1 MKRDHVIVRA
11 GERDLFTGVALSSK
25 RSTPYLSAVAQM
37 TKQDCKLKMAV
48 FEVIL
53 NDNISDLKHLLEAD
67 PKCANSVGWH
77 GLTPLHQAALKNNQ
91 ELVDLLLEYGA
102 NVNRPNAYGETPLH
116 LACQAA
122 SLRFVHKFL
131 EIGAE
136 LKAEDS
142 AGRTCIHHAT
152 KSGSM

>member
-1 MKRDHVIVRA
+1 
-11 GERDLFTGVALSSK
+11 
-25 RSTPYLSAVAQM
+25 M
-37 TKQDCKLKMAV
+37 TKHDCKLKMAV

-53 NDNISDLKHLLEAD
+53 NDKVSDLKHLLEVD

-77 GLTPLHQAALKNNQ
+77 GLTPLHQAALKSNQ

-122 SLRFVHKFL
+122 SVKFIHKFL

-136 LKAEDS
+136 LRAEDS
-142 AGRTCIHHAT
+142 AGRTCIHHAA
-152 KSGSM
+152 KSGSVWVYNYKYAC